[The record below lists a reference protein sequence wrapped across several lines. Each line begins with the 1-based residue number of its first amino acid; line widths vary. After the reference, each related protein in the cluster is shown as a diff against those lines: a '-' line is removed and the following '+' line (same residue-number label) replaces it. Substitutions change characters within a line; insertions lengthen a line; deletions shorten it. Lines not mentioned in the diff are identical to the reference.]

1 MTWSALA
8 TAESRDAFARATIVI
23 VDDLE
28 QNVVLMHQLFR
39 RAGVQRLHAFTDPRH
54 ALSQIAELD
63 PDLVL
68 LDFHM
73 PDLDGR
79 GFLEELHRQ
88 LPADHYLP
96 VLVITADV
104 GREAR
109 EQALGA
115 GANDFLTKPI
125 DTDEALLRARNL
137 LQTRALHA
145 QLATHRAR
153 LEHEL
158 AEATHRQR
166 HEEQER
172 ARRTAELDGLLA
184 LGNPVMVFQPVVDL
198 SSDKLVGVEALAR
211 FPGPPER
218 RPDIVFDHADR
229 LGRTLELEM
238 RALRAATAQLDD
250 LLGDAFLSIN
260 VSPETAL
267 SEELATLLRGLP
279 RERILL
285 ELTEHT
291 HVDDYPA
298 LRVALAE
305 HRAAGMRLAID
316 DTGAGYA
323 SFHHLLLLQP
333 DVIKLD
339 IALTQGIHHDPA
351 RRALGVALVAFAEE
365 VGATIIAEG
374 IEEIGELEVLQELR
388 VPWGQGFYLAAPGPL
403 SALA

>member
-1 MTWSALA
+1 MSWSALTTPVVRETFAQA
-8 TAESRDAFARATIVI
+8 TVVV
-23 VDDLE
+23 VDDLQ
-28 QNVVLMHQLFR
+28 QNVVLLNQLLR
-39 RAGVQRLHAFTDPRH
+39 RAGVERVHGFTDPRL
-54 ALSQIAELD
+54 ALAQIAELD

-79 GFLEELHRQ
+79 EFLELLHAL

-109 EQALGA
+109 ELALSA

-137 LQTRALHA
+137 LHTRGLHT
-145 QLATHRAR
+145 QLTRHRTELQR
-153 LEHEL
+153 EL
-158 AEATHRQR
+158 AEATERERQ
-166 HEEQER
+166 EQEVR
-172 ARRTAELDGLLA
+172 SLLTVELDGLLA
-184 LGNPVMVFQPVVDL
+184 LGNPVMVFQPVVEL
-198 SSDKLVGVEALAR
+198 GSHKLVGVEALAR
-211 FPGPPER
+211 FPGPPMR
-218 RPDIVFDHADR
+218 SPGVVFAHADR

-238 RALRAATAQLDD
+238 LALRSATAQLPALDSE
-250 LLGDAFLSIN
+250 AFLSIN

-267 SEELATLLRGLP
+267 SEELHALLRTLP
-279 RERILL
+279 RERLVL

-291 HVDDYPA
+291 QVDDYTDLA
-298 LRVALAE
+298 AVLAE
-305 HRAAGMRLAID
+305 HRAQGMRLAID

-323 SFHHLLLLQP
+323 SFHHLLQLQP

-339 IALTQGIHHDPA
+339 IALTQGIHRDPA

-374 IEEIGELEVLQELR
+374 IEEIGEVRVLQELR
-388 VPWGQGFYLAAPGPL
+388 VPWGQGFYLGEPAPLG
-403 SALA
+403 